1 MKYGRLLLCVL
12 SLALTLFATHASAAP
27 YPPCSEVCGV
37 TKPCTT
43 RCSIWSSSGY
53 TNVTCIHYGLCA

>member
-27 YPPCSEVCGV
+27 YPPCSDVCNL
-37 TKPCTT
+37 TRPCTT
-43 RCSIWSSSGY
+43 RCSIWSGGQY
-53 TNVTCIHYGLCA
+53 TNVTCGFYGVCA